1 MSVSENPFL
10 SVVSVLS
17 HWEERQWP
25 TFGPIDTCRPCG
37 GTQLSSYPMTANVF
51 VKMFLLSLLFVCSTM
66 ILETGI
72 FIELLWDQMEMKC
85 CKHDLSSQNKYG
97 WLLAHLCKWCW
108 AIVHHRAGVIR
119 CPEMVNLVQ
128 VVPDHTCYHVAE
140 RMRGKTNWLSLKV
153 SQIMWWR
160 ELDWAHFKKL
170 YSIPVMMLSH
180 KILT

>member
-10 SVVSVLS
+10 VCQFCHTEKKGNDQPLAQLTLVVLVAGHDCLFTPLL
-17 HWEERQWP
+17 Q
-25 TFGPIDTCRPCG
+25 
-37 GTQLSSYPMTANVF
+37 
-51 VKMFLLSLLFVCSTM
+51 MFLLSLLFVCSTM

-72 FIELLWDQMEMKC
+72 FIELLWDQIEMKC

-160 ELDWAHFKKL
+160 ELVKAHFKKL